1 MIIDVED
8 KATAQETEYDIDAIV
23 NYELA
28 TRDSRIGEITNCS
41 TSILN
46 YRTDNEEI
54 NQVYQDNVSL
64 LRIYQGERLAPSRRE
79 AC

>member
-8 KATAQETEYDIDAIV
+8 KVTAQESEYGIESIV

-28 TRDSRIGEITNCS
+28 TRDSRIGELTNACS
-41 TSILN
+41 SILN
-46 YRTDNEEI
+46 YRTDNEELI
-54 NQVYQDNVSL
+54 NTYADYVSM